1 MTNET
6 DVPGQ
11 QLITLIGCALE
22 LDLEN
27 QALKAENQQ
36 LRKQIRDLK
45 ATLDESASN
54 GGTWP
59 V

>member
-1 MTNET
+1 MSTE
-6 DVPGQ
+6 VPGQ
-11 QLITLIGCALE
+11 MEFTQAQYTEIVVQRNE
-22 LDLEN
+22 LANEN
-27 QALKAENQQ
+27 ER
-36 LRKQIRDLK
+36 LRKQVADLK